1 MAVKLLILVTGEGSL
16 FLEQTG
22 ARYAAGQ
29 SEVLTLFADLN
40 PFAAGFIKSQLS
52 PISESQVRRIRLN
65 KLTPGEAGQVFRE
78 HGGLASAHRQSRGQS
93 RRASRGRSLGPN
105 CPARLLF

>member
-52 PISESQVRRIRLN
+52 PIRVSGQEN
-65 KLTPGEAGQVFRE
+65 KTK
-78 HGGLASAHRQSRGQS
+78 
-93 RRASRGRSLGPN
+93 RADPRRGRAGFP
-105 CPARLLF
+105 